1 MEGGVRE
8 DVQPN
13 VLLETLK
20 MMNKKGLV
28 SHPVK
33 MGRCKFTKKPFNI
46 KICRKKTVLFSN
58 FFIVLFHYYVHM
70 GNVLRFN
77 FICTLL
83 SILRQKCSA

>member
-28 SHPVK
+28 SQPVK
-33 MGRCKFTKKPFNI
+33 MGRCKFTKKNLLI
-46 KICRKKTVLFSN
+46 LKWLKK
-58 FFIVLFHYYVHM
+58 
-70 GNVLRFN
+70 NV
-77 FICTLL
+77 
-83 SILRQKCSA
+83 